1 MPRSGVK
8 LKTVNTVIVVAFL
21 QKKKKKT
28 TNILLNS
35 RPVKSDSLQRL
46 AEAAQPSPARV
57 GPCEMR
63 VDMT

>member
-21 QKKKKKT
+21 QKKKK

-35 RPVKSDSLQRL
+35 GPVKSDSLQRL